1 MFNVNYYYRGYLGE
15 TVRVLSSD
23 LKNVIVD
30 I

>member
-15 TVRVLSSD
+15 TVRVSSD
-23 LKNVIVD
+23 LKNLVVD